1 VTSDIIRSFNRDT
14 VWVATGLLGTVVFAA
29 LALAFQDRQTNATQA
44 ERDLLS
50 KVNSATVGSVVPK
63 SASSNDK
70 VTPGSESSVDHAPTE
85 TPLKEIPSSQMEPVA
100 TTPPH
105 DLAFTPEINRN
116 AHRQDSARVRVPK
129 TRMVRN
135 RSSVW
140 FGSVDVKRRLIELW
154 HQSLAKTEKSRN
166 WTAFSK
172 LNTGV
177 NKKAAYTAETT
188 H

>member
-14 VWVATGLLGTVVFAA
+14 VWLATGLLGTVVFAA
-29 LALAFQDRQTNATQA
+29 LALAFQERQTNATQA
-44 ERDLLS
+44 ERDLSS
-50 KVNSATVGSVVPK
+50 KVNSATVGSVVAK

-70 VTPGSESSVDHAPTE
+70 VTPGSESSVDHALTE
-85 TPLKEIPSSQMEPVA
+85 ISLKEIPSSQMEPVA
-100 TTPPH
+100 TTPPC
-105 DLAFTPEINRN
+105 DLAFNRN
-116 AHRQDSARVRVPK
+116 AHRQETARVRVPK
-129 TRMVRN
+129 TRTERN

-166 WTAFSK
+166 WTFSN